1 MVLSCEH
8 DSRCLAKESQDHS
21 FLPASTRG
29 SWWSAGQ
36 EAPVIATGLTL
47 NAPLTRSKAQERRYH
62 ALMLSFIPRWQW
74 QKRRPLRLKLRYM
87 RRRKKESPNWCH
99 IHQVKPC
106 LHFQPHQSN
115 FTPKWEPH
123 AYKTVHMANSEI
135 MISCLRPQSPH
146 PGQRSLHLPF
156 SQQWTPCHSQP
167 HRSSVPGSKEAKPAL
182 WKLPLHY
189 YRKRSKRYSSLT
201 LCSV

>member
-1 MVLSCEH
+1 MLLWQRTKHRRGDTMHSCSPLFPGGS
-8 DSRCLAKESQDHS
+8 DRRGDHCGWS
-21 FLPASTRG
+21 CSTWGEGRRSLLTG
-29 SWWSAGQ
+29 
-36 EAPVIATGLTL
+36 ATYI
-47 NAPLTRSKAQERRYH
+47 RSNH
-62 ALMLSFIPRWQW
+62 VF
-74 QKRRPLRLKLRYM
+74 
-87 RRRKKESPNWCH
+87 
-99 IHQVKPC
+99 

-115 FTPKWEPH
+115 CSPNWEPH
-123 AYKTVHMANSEI
+123 AYETVHMANSEI

-167 HRSSVPGSKEAKPAL
+167 HRASVPGSKDAKPAL
-182 WKLPLHY
+182 WKLPLHC